1 MLSDSDITY
10 WRQREELDI
19 EPYNPDLL
27 GPCSYDVT
35 LGDSY
40 TYLNTRKGLVDP
52 LRPPSEQYYE
62 FFQQPRIA
70 LEPKEFLLGHTNEVV
85 TLGDNVAAQLEGKSS
100 LGRLGLLVHV
110 TAGFIDPGFSG
121 QITLELHNVS
131 ENPILLTAGMPIGQL
146 VFHQLDTLPTQTYM
160 NTGRYNKQMG
170 PTISKGVKL

>member
-1 MLSDSDITY
+1 MLSDFNIAMG
-10 WRQREELDI
+10 QRLGALNID
-19 EPYNPDLL
+19 PYNPDLL

-35 LGDSY
+35 LGDGY
-40 TYLNTRKGLVDP
+40 TFLNYPYQIDP
-52 LRPPSEQYYE
+52 LKPPKEDKYISFNSSQCV
-62 FFQQPRIA
+62 
-70 LEPKEFLLGHTNEVV
+70 LGPKEFLLGHTEEVV

-146 VFHQLDTLPTQTYM
+146 VFHQLDTRPQKTYM

>member
-1 MLSDSDITY
+1 MLSD
-10 WRQREELDI
+10 LDI
-19 EPYNPDLL
+19 ANCQKLGALNIDPFDYDLL

-35 LGDSY
+35 LGDGY
-40 TYLNTRKGLVDP
+40 TFLNYPHQIDP
-52 LRPPSEQYYE
+52 LNPPKEDKYISFNSSQCV
-62 FFQQPRIA
+62 
-70 LEPKEFLLGHTNEVV
+70 LGPKEFLLGHTEEVV
-85 TLGDNVAAQLEGKSS
+85 ALGPGLAAQLEGKSS

-146 VFHQLDTLPTQTYM
+146 VFHQLDILPAQTYLE
-160 NTGRYNKQMG
+160 TGRYNMQMG

>member
-1 MLSDSDITY
+1 MLSDFNIDMG
-10 WRQREELDI
+10 QRFGALNID
-19 EPYNPDLL
+19 PYNPELL

-35 LGDSY
+35 LGDGY
-40 TYLNTRKGLVDP
+40 TFLNYPHQIDP
-52 LRPPSEQYYE
+52 LNPPKEGKYIHFKLSQCV
-62 FFQQPRIA
+62 
-70 LEPKEFLLGHTNEVV
+70 LGPKEFLLGHTNEVV
-85 TLGDNVAAQLEGKSS
+85 TLGDSVAAQLEGKSS

-146 VFHQLDTLPTQTYM
+146 VFHQLDNVPTQTYM